1 MAATLSICLLA
12 VSYKTDYLDR
22 FQDALSFI
30 LHPLLLTVNTPS
42 QSLGWVSDKTMG
54 RSALIEENNTLKADA
69 LMLKAKLQK
78 FDAIEKEN
86 TRLHSLLE
94 SSFEIG
100 EQFIAA
106 SLLSVNTNKNSQQV
120 VIDKGSRFGLFL
132 GQAALNEDGIV
143 GQITA
148 ARPLTSDV
156 ILITDPSHAI
166 PVEINRTGL
175 RTIAIGTGLKNS
187 LSLPYLPLNAD
198 IKAGDLLTSSGLGA
212 VFPKGYPV
220 ATISSFELSGG
231 KAFMHASATTIADID
246 KTHELLLVWSRR
258 DPIPLLPGT
267 PKTAKTD
274 AANAL

>member
-1 MAATLSICLLA
+1 MAATLSVCLLA

-22 FQDALSFI
+22 FQGTLSFI
-30 LHPLLLTVNTPS
+30 LHPLLLMVSIPS
-42 QSLGWVSDKTMG
+42 QSLDWLSKQTLG
-54 RSALIEENNTLKADA
+54 RSALLEENNVLKTDA

-78 FDAIEKEN
+78 FNALEKEN

-94 SSFEIG
+94 SSFKIG

-106 SLLSVNTNKNSQQV
+106 SLLSVNTNKNTQQV
-120 VIDKGSRFGLFL
+120 VIDKGSRFGLFP

-143 GQITA
+143 GQITT
-148 ARPLTSDV
+148 ARPLTSDI

-175 RTIAIGTGLKNS
+175 RTIAIGSSVKNS

-198 IKAGDLLTSSGLGA
+198 IQTGDLLTSSGLGG

-220 ATISSFELSGG
+220 ATISTFKLSSG
-231 KAFMHASATTIADID
+231 KAFMHASASTIADID
-246 KTHELLLVWSRR
+246 RTHELLLVWSRR

-267 PKTAKTD
+267 TKTD
-274 AANAL
+274 TPNAL

>member
-1 MAATLSICLLA
+1 MAATLSVCLLA

-22 FQDALSFI
+22 FQGALSYV
-30 LHPLLLTVNTPS
+30 LHPLLLVVNLPS
-42 QSLGWVSDKTMG
+42 QSLDWLSEQTLG
-54 RSALIEENNTLKADA
+54 RSALLEENSSLKAEA

-120 VIDKGSRFGLFL
+120 VIDKGSRFSLFP

-148 ARPLTSDV
+148 ARPLTSDI

-166 PVEINRTGL
+166 PVEVNRTGL
-175 RTIAIGTGLKNS
+175 RTIAIGSGFKNS
-187 LSLPYLPLNAD
+187 LTLPYLPLNAD
-198 IKAGDLLTSSGLGA
+198 IQTGDLLTSSGLGG

-220 ATISSFELSGG
+220 ATISTFKLSGG
-231 KAFMHASATTIADID
+231 EAFMRASATTIADID
-246 KTHELLLVWSRR
+246 RTHELLLVWSRR

-267 PKTAKTD
+267 AKTD
-274 AANAL
+274 TPNAL